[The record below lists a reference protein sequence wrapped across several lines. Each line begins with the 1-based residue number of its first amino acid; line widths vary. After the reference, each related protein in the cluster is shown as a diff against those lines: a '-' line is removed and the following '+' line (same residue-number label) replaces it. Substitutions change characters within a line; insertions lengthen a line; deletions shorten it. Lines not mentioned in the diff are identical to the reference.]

1 LATYQDGVCSD
12 YSFNYGRRMSPTAD
26 EMLSYLKSAQ
36 ENGKRIGRKELL
48 HYNFTEP
55 LSDGLSCL
63 AALPI
68 EVKHLIQSPYYSLTE
83 NGLIEEIYASCMDK
97 DTNVFDLDLFRQKC
111 LDILS
116 KNEISNPD
124 VNEKETKVDK
134 RRGRKIRTG
143 KKFWTVLRRVNEPLS
158 HPFEPPPGF
167 TDRLSPLRNDSK
179 IKAYHMHSTDLPRWI
194 MNLSEKKRFINNEK
208 EKSKFTNMDTIIS
221 NTKTLE
227 SVKYIKVYQ
236 SAQNNN
242 GDKRKSKSHLK
253 HTEIFSISDIDT
265 FELNNEISRIE
276 KFGDTPIQPHP
287 DQNIEGLTALQ
298 CLLEL
303 SVAGCL
309 TTVKWSRT
317 APSQSAYASV
327 YPELYEEIKL
337 EVKGHIIS
345 KVFAQDRNRNLFS
358 RKLLKHHLASI
369 ALRHMFSDCDW
380 KALTINEMKDF
391 AMNDSTERNTV
402 NIDQRNA
409 LQCLNELKDSRMFEV
424 TWEFSSST
432 STTEIVQLLLT
443 SSTNKLNLTME
454 EVRDIYKTSKTS
466 LKKSLAA
473 SALHQLMG
481 KENDWTTMS
490 LNQMK
495 AYLQQIHS

>member
-1 LATYQDGVCSD
+1 
-12 YSFNYGRRMSPTAD
+12 MSPTAD
-26 EMLSYLKSAQ
+26 EMLSYLRSAK
-36 ENGKRIGRKELL
+36 ESGKRIGREELL
-48 HYNFTEP
+48 HDNFTEP

-111 LDILS
+111 LDILG
-116 KNEISNPD
+116 KTEISNPNVD
-124 VNEKETKVDK
+124 EKKSKVDE

-158 HPFEPPPGF
+158 HPFEPPTGF

-194 MNLSEKKRFINNEK
+194 MNLGDKKRFSDNEK
-208 EKSKFTNMDTIIS
+208 EESKFTDMGTIIS

-227 SVKYIKVYQ
+227 NVEYVKVYQ
-236 SAQNNN
+236 SIQKN
-242 GDKRKSKSHLK
+242 GDKRKRKARFQ
-253 HTEIFSISDIDT
+253 HTEISSMSDINT
-265 FELNNEISRIE
+265 FELNNEMSRTE

-287 DQNIEGLTALQ
+287 DLNIEGLTALQ

-309 TTVKWSRT
+309 TVKWGRT
-317 APSQSAYASV
+317 APSQSTYASV
-327 YPELYEEIKL
+327 YPELYEEVKL
-337 EVKGHIIS
+337 EVKSQIIS

-358 RKLLKHHLASI
+358 RKLMKHHLASI
-369 ALRHMFSDCDW
+369 ALRHIFLGNDW
-380 KALTINEMKDF
+380 KELTINEMKDL
-391 AMNDSTERNTV
+391 AMNDFTEGYTV

-409 LQCLNELKDSRMFEV
+409 LQCLNELKDSRMFEI
-424 TWEFSSST
+424 TWEFSSKT
-432 STTEIVQLLLT
+432 ATTENVQLLLT
-443 SSTNKLNLTME
+443 SSTNELNFTME
-454 EVRDIYKTSKTS
+454 EVRDVYKTSKAS
-466 LKKSLAA
+466 LKKNLAA

-481 KENDWTTMS
+481 KENDWRSMS

-495 AYLQQIHS
+495 AYLQHIHS